1 MFADLAG
8 KRALVT
14 GGTRGIGRQVALGL
28 ARAGAHVV
36 VSHQQESAAAESL
49 RQELKETGGNHLVM
63 IADATDPV
71 ALAALL
77 EACGTH
83 FGGGLDIVVNNV
95 GTINHVPY
103 EQLSLADWTAVLTTN
118 LTATHLVTQG
128 ALPLLGA
135 GGSVINVGSGAGVVG
150 VPLRAHY
157 TAAKTGLIGLTRSLC
172 KELGPRGI
180 RVNLVTPGV
189 TETDHAAG
197 MPDNVRA
204 MYTNR
209 IPLGRLGDPEEIA
222 NVVLFLASDV
232 SSYVNGASFAADGG
246 I

>member
-14 GGTRGIGRQVALGL
+14 GGTRGIGRAVVLGL

-36 VSHQQESAAAESL
+36 VSHQQESEAAESL
-49 RQELKETGGNHLVM
+49 RRELKETGGNHLVM
-63 IADATDPV
+63 IADAASPA
-71 ALAALL
+71 ALAALV
-77 EACGTH
+77 EAAGTH
-83 FGGGLDIVVNNV
+83 LGGLDVVVNNV

-103 EQLSLADWTAVLTTN
+103 DKLSFEDWNAVLTTN

-128 ALPLLGA
+128 ALPLLGDS
-135 GGSVINVGSGAGVVG
+135 GTVINVGSGAGVVG

-157 TAAKTGLIGLTRSLC
+157 TAAKTGLIGLTRSLS
-172 KELGPRGI
+172 KELGAKGI

-197 MPDNVRA
+197 MPDSVRA
-204 MYTNR
+204 AYTSR
-209 IPLGRLGDPEEIA
+209 IPLGRLGTAEEVSA
-222 NVVLFLASDV
+222 VVLFLASDV
-232 SSYVNGASFAADGG
+232 SSYVNGANFSVDGG

>member
-1 MFADLAG
+1 MFADLSG

-14 GGTRGIGRQVALGL
+14 GGTRGIGRAVALGL

-36 VSHQQESAAAESL
+36 VSHAQESDAADSL
-49 RQELKETGGNHLVM
+49 RRELKETGGNHLVM
-63 IADATDPV
+63 IADATDPA
-71 ALAALL
+71 ALAALI
-77 EACGTH
+77 EATGTH
-83 FGGGLDIVVNNV
+83 LGGLDIVVNNV

-103 EQLSLADWTAVLTTN
+103 DKLSFEDWNSVLMTN

-128 ALPLLGA
+128 ALPLLGDS
-135 GGSVINVGSGAGVVG
+135 GSVINVGSGAGVVG
-150 VPLRAHY
+150 VPNRAHY

-172 KELGPRGI
+172 KELGGKGI

-209 IPLGRLGDPEEIA
+209 IPLGRLGEPAEIA
-222 NVVLFLASDV
+222 NVVLFLASDA
-232 SSYVNGASFAADGG
+232 SSYVNGANFAADGG

>member
-1 MFADLAG
+1 MFTDLAG

-14 GGTRGIGRQVALGL
+14 GGTRGIGRAVALGL

-36 VSHQQESAAAESL
+36 VSHQRESEAAESL
-49 RQELKETGGNHLVM
+49 RRELKETAGNHLVM
-63 IADATDPV
+63 IADAADPA
-71 ALAALL
+71 ALAELL
-77 EACGTH
+77 EATGEH
-83 FGGGLDIVVNNV
+83 LGGLDIVVNNV

-103 EQLSLADWTAVLTTN
+103 DQLSFEDWNQVLTTN

-128 ALPLLGA
+128 ALPLLGSS
-135 GGSVINVGSGAGVVG
+135 GSVINVGSGAGVVG

-157 TAAKTGLIGLTRSLC
+157 TAAKTGLIGLTRSLS
-172 KELGPRGI
+172 KELGVKGI

-189 TETDHAAG
+189 TETDHATG
-197 MPDNVRA
+197 MPDTVRA

-209 IPLGRLGDPEEIA
+209 IPLGRLGNAEEIA

-232 SSYVNGASFAADGG
+232 SSYVNGANFAADGG